1 MVASPAMSMSAVSA
15 VSAASATLPRALSF
29 AVALLLG
36 AALGCD
42 SSSSSSQPPKGK
54 PLPAGQGSGSSKPV
68 GGEAGGEAGGGA
80 PTATRTPMVAAEHP
94 LYARME
100 GEGLNNNCTAD
111 TECFR
116 GGCGAEICSAD
127 ASANSTCDVIDAS
140 IPASAGCGCVSG
152 HCIWY
157 TTDGATLPMGQAGD
171 SGDEPPKDKDKDK
184 DKEPASVTCGEKT
197 CAAGETCIEYY
208 GIAGPNGPRFQ
219 SCGIPCGPKR
229 RCPEG
234 KSCVTIADGPGDV
247 CQ

>member
-1 MVASPAMSMSAVSA
+1 MVASLAMST
-15 VSAASATLPRALSF
+15 SAASAASAALPRALSF
-29 AVALLLG
+29 AAALLLG

-42 SSSSSSQPPKGK
+42 GGSQAPKGK

-68 GGEAGGEAGGGA
+68 GGEAGGGEAPA
-80 PTATRTPMVAAEHP
+80 ATRTPMVAAEHP

-100 GEGLNNNCTAD
+100 GQGLNNNCAAD
-111 TECFR
+111 TECFK

-127 ASANSTCDVIDAS
+127 AGAKSTCEVLDVS

-152 HCIWY
+152 QCIWY
-157 TTDGATLPMGQAGD
+157 TTDGATLPTSQAGD
-171 SGDEPPKDKDKDK
+171 SGDEPPKEPP
-184 DKEPASVTCGEKT
+184 KEPAPVTCGEKT
-197 CAAGETCIEYY
+197 CADGETCIEYY

-219 SCGIPCGPKR
+219 TCGIPCGPKR
-229 RCPEG
+229 TCPKG